1 MTDKTIIG
9 QRIAE
14 LRKNLGLTQAEL
26 ADKLGVS
33 HQAVSQWERSE
44 TLPDILTLPRI
55 ADVFGESISYLLGI
69 TETAQ
74 AEKKEDTA
82 DQPDDSSHE
91 NGNDAIVYDIAGV
104 RVEIS
109 NAGVS
114 LPDIVI
120 DTSEDVVEEKVLEM
134 VDNIVEIPVDGG
146 DYSIVLE
153 KNGERIKIPW
163 DLQERV
169 TVILKGDCED
179 VSCGFSLNVEG
190 DVNGTVAVA
199 GNGGVMTVTGDVN
212 DDIVCAGVM
221 TINGDVNGE
230 LTCRGIGGVMTINGN
245 ICDDIVCSGVMTIN
259 GDIDG
264 EVTVTGTGRNITV
277 SGDVNGDIDTGGDII
292 IEGDLNGDANTGG
305 NIRIEGDLNGDAD
318 AGGDI
323 TVQGDMN

>member
-9 QRIAE
+9 QRIAK

-114 LPDIVI
+114 LPDIVK

-134 VDNIVEIPVDGG
+134 VDNTVEIPVDGG

-153 KNGERIKIPW
+153 RNGERIKIPW

-179 VSCGFSLNVEG
+179 VSCDFALRIEGDVEG
-190 DVNGTVAVA
+190 DVSA
-199 GNGGVMTVTGDVN
+199 
-212 DDIVCAGVM
+212 
-221 TINGDVNGE
+221 
-230 LTCRGIGGVMTINGN
+230 IG
-245 ICDDIVCSGVMTIN
+245 S
-259 GDIDG
+259 
-264 EVTVTGTGRNITV
+264 V
-277 SGDVNGDIDTGGDII
+277 SVGGDVNGDISTNCEDVSCDFALRIEGDVEGDVSAIGSVSVGGDVNGDISTNGTVAVGGDVSGDI
-292 IEGDLNGDANTGG
+292 DTNGAVSVGGDVSGDIDTNSCISVGGDVDGDIDADGDIRISGDLNGDANAEG
-305 NIRIEGDLNGDAD
+305 NI
-318 AGGDI
+318 
-323 TVQGDMN
+323 TVHGDMN

>member
-1 MTDKTIIG
+1 MRTDTFILKGFYDMTDKTIIG

-44 TLPDILTLPRI
+44 TLPDILTLPKI
-55 ADVFGESISYLLGI
+55 AEVFGESISYLLGI

-74 AEKKEDTA
+74 ADNKEDPA
-82 DQPDDSSHE
+82 DKTGESSLE
-91 NGNDAIVYDIAGV
+91 NENDAIVYDIAGV

-109 NAGVS
+109 TAGVS
-114 LPDIVI
+114 VPDIVI
-120 DTSEDVVEEKVLEM
+120 DTSGDVVEEKVLEM
-134 VDNIVEIPVDGG
+134 VDNTVEIPIDGG
-146 DYSIVLE
+146 NYSIVLE

-169 TVILKGDCED
+169 TVILQGDCED

-190 DVNGTVAVA
+190 DVNGDVDALGNVTV
-199 GNGGVMTVTGDVN
+199 G
-212 DDIVCAGVM
+212 
-221 TINGDVNGE
+221 
-230 LTCRGIGGVMTINGN
+230 
-245 ICDDIVCSGVMTIN
+245 CDIN
-259 GDIDG
+259 GDIATNGNVSVGGDA
-264 EVTVTGTGRNITV
+264 
-277 SGDVNGDIDTGGDII
+277 SGDISTNGIVSAGGDVGGDIDTNGKVSVGGDVAGDIDTDGDII
-292 IEGDLNGDANTGG
+292 IEGDLNGDADAGG

-318 AGGDI
+318 AGGNI

>member
-1 MTDKTIIG
+1 MRTDTFILKGFYDMTDKTIIG
-9 QRIAE
+9 QRIAK

-114 LPDIVI
+114 LPDIVK

-134 VDNIVEIPVDGG
+134 VDNTVEIPVDGG

-153 KNGERIKIPW
+153 RNGERIKIPW

-179 VSCGFSLNVEG
+179 VSCDFALRIEGDVEG
-190 DVNGTVAVA
+190 DVSA
-199 GNGGVMTVTGDVN
+199 
-212 DDIVCAGVM
+212 
-221 TINGDVNGE
+221 
-230 LTCRGIGGVMTINGN
+230 IG
-245 ICDDIVCSGVMTIN
+245 S
-259 GDIDG
+259 
-264 EVTVTGTGRNITV
+264 V
-277 SGDVNGDIDTGGDII
+277 SVGGDVNGDISTNGTVAVGGDVSGDIDTNGAVSVGGDVSGDI
-292 IEGDLNGDANTGG
+292 DTNSCISVGGDVDGDIDADGDIRISGDLNGDANAEG
-305 NIRIEGDLNGDAD
+305 NI
-318 AGGDI
+318 
-323 TVQGDMN
+323 TVHGDMN